1 MELPLSAF
9 VVDVGALTTRVGYAG
24 DDSPWFMLPSYVG
37 VPSSSASSSADTS
50 EFRFPLSFSEKRT
63 DLAVSPCLYPSF
75 SSSALPSYTL
85 HEDVFEHIVRASI
98 SRCLPPSSSSSSSS
112 SSSLTADA
120 ALGAAGVACRED
132 VETLSDYPVLFSEP
146 NLHCRAL
153 REKLACIAFE
163 KLDVP
168 ALYIAPRALLSC
180 FAVGRSG
187 GLVVDI
193 GAASLSIAPVVD
205 GFCLHR
211 EAGEWPV
218 AGDFLDQVFSC
229 VLARHNLPILPLFAT
244 LKPIQTPA
252 GLSLSSLDSQPTS
265 SALRGGSSSASAAS
279 WVAARRA
286 LYDWTDVDPSFLRL
300 SQAAALRNMRES
312 FCQVFLG
319 DDRGA
324 GAETAEDGGGF
335 PGASGIAEKAQ
346 KRCASRP
353 LLLPPADAGRR
364 AQQMPSLQNVKQD
377 AAFTPSRWLAM
388 LPGPAGGRG
397 LHAGTAALLGGAP
410 HILELPDGTRL
421 VGEELANTIP
431 EVLFHPRTILQPLEA
446 ESWMDP
452 AAKAFRG
459 LTEEL
464 HDVASRV
471 DAEARKEIFNGIV
484 LAGGGAATPG
494 LYERLSREL
503 SREASITM
511 GMKWRLLAAPTL
523 FERRVSTWIGG
534 SVLASMSAFQS
545 LWCSREEYD
554 EHGPSIVERK
564 CY

>member
-1 MELPLSAF
+1 MELPLPAF
-9 VVDVGALTTRVGYAG
+9 VVDVGTLTTRVGYAG
-24 DDSPWFMLPSYVG
+24 DDSPWLMLPSYVG
-37 VPSSSASSSADTS
+37 VPSKSASSSADTS
-50 EFRFPLSFSEKRT
+50 AFRFPLSFSEKRN
-63 DLAVSPCLYPSF
+63 DLAASPCLYPSF

-98 SRCLPPSSSSSSSS
+98 SRCLPPSPSSNSSSPTSH
-112 SSSLTADA
+112 A
-120 ALGAAGVACRED
+120 APGAADVDCHEG

-153 REKLACIAFE
+153 REKVAGIAFE

-244 LKPIQTPA
+244 LKPVQTPA
-252 GLSLSSLDSQPTS
+252 GLSLSSLDSQATS
-265 SALRGGSSSASAAS
+265 SALRGGPSPASSASWA
-279 WVAARRA
+279 AARRA

-300 SQAAALRNMRES
+300 SQAAALRHMRES
-312 FCQVFLG
+312 FCHLFAG
-319 DDRGA
+319 DDRGT
-324 GAETAEDGGGF
+324 GGDTGEDGGGF
-335 PGASGIAEKAQ
+335 PGGSGVAEKAQ
-346 KRCASRP
+346 KKCASRP
-353 LLLPPADAGRR
+353 LLLPPAETGKR
-364 AQQMPSLQNVKQD
+364 AQHAQSLQSVKHNP
-377 AAFTPSRWLAM
+377 AFIPSRWLAM
-388 LPGPAGGRG
+388 LPGPAGVRG
-397 LHAGTAALLGGAP
+397 LHAGTAALLGGTP
-410 HILELPDGTRL
+410 HVLELPDGTRL
-421 VGEELANTIP
+421 VGEELASTIP
-431 EVLFHPRTILQPLEA
+431 EVLFHPRTLLHPLEA
-446 ESWMDP
+446 EAWMDP

-459 LTEEL
+459 LTEEM

-484 LAGGGAATPG
+484 LAGGCAATPG

-523 FERRVSTWIGG
+523 FERRVSTWLGG
-534 SVLASMSAFQS
+534 SMLASMSAFQS